1 MVTGEQQHCSSSSS
15 SSSSTSSSSSSF
27 FVFSRLFFCRFYE
40 SCWLAVLSVC
50 GIRKGDLSEVCEAG
64 RHTHLGSRHQVV
76 VHLVSCVVSSFP
88 AFGERVNFTT
98 KGRVSAR
105 ARRCCEAGQKAQLAR
120 HSGTQ
125 ADRNES
131 QHYRKY
137 YIATPQVTSQ

>member
-1 MVTGEQQHCSSSSS
+1 MVKLMVTGEQQQLFLFLFLFR
-15 SSSSTSSSSSSF
+15 F
-27 FVFSRLFFCRFYE
+27 FTAFFCRFYE
-40 SCWLAVLSVC
+40 SCGLSVLSVVC
-50 GIRKGDLSEVCEAG
+50 GIRKVTSPKCVRQAG
-64 RHTHLGSRHQVV
+64 TPHTHFGSRHQVV

-131 QHYRKY
+131 QH
-137 YIATPQVTSQ
+137 